1 VCGKILTFAENTKL
15 FSVMST
21 VDEIELLYVICTI
34 SVLVLWTED
43 WLMLFNVKKCILDL
57 ETQMLIILEALWGW
71 KGGQKG
77 TCAPGGTVQGRH
89 LGAKI
94 WNYEIWPLLVNW
106 HCRTDLVG
114 ICIT

>member
-57 ETQMLIILEALWGW
+57 ETQMLIFWRHCGGGKEGKRGHAPQVALCRGGIWGR
-71 KGGQKG
+71 KYGIMKF
-77 TCAPGGTVQGRH
+77 GRF
-89 LGAKI
+89 
-94 WNYEIWPLLVNW
+94 W
-106 HCRTDLVG
+106 
-114 ICIT
+114 